1 MPNCDTHPDVALVC
15 PTCHAIARGSK
26 GGQAKTE
33 KKRASSAANGRK
45 GGRPKK
51 TLTPG

>member
-1 MPNCDTHPDVALVC
+1 MSESC
-15 PTCHAIARGSK
+15 PIHAIELCCPRCHAIARGSK

-51 TLTPG
+51 QS